1 MKRDYKDLQEEVS
14 ENRIVIEKLKTL
26 YTQAKQEI
34 KDFKEEV
41 QGDRDELLHN
51 VRTQGY
57 DLKFYRRMVQM
68 MMKEEDIAR
77 IKMKSQYDDNVDDW
91 VVPPFMLKAK
101 EVTLPSLKKN
111 GYDVMEQEKENREL
125 AIEGDNG
132 SDEEDDQ
139 Y

>member
-1 MKRDYKDLQEEVS
+1 
-14 ENRIVIEKLKTL
+14 
-26 YTQAKQEI
+26 
-34 KDFKEEV
+34 
-41 QGDRDELLHN
+41 
-51 VRTQGY
+51 
-57 DLKFYRRMVQM
+57 MVQM